1 MKAKHIILLVIAVGL
16 FMAFNVEQA
25 PTSLYG
31 GF

>member
-1 MKAKHIILLVIAVGL
+1 MKAKHIILLILAVL
-16 FMAFNVEQA
+16 AFLAFNVEQA